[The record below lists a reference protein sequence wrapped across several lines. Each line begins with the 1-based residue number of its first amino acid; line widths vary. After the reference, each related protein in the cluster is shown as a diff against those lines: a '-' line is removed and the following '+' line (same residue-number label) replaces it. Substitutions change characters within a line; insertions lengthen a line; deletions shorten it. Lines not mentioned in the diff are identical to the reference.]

1 MSGST
6 FGKIFKITTFG
17 ESHGNSVGVV
27 IDGCPAGIKISHDE
41 IKKFLA
47 RRAPNSKFATQRHE
61 PDEFEIL
68 SGVLNNVTL
77 GTPICVSGAS
87 LPLRWW

>member
-27 IDGCPAGIKISHDE
+27 IDGFPVRIKIRHNE

-47 RRAPNSKFATQRHE
+47 RRAPNSKFSKKQ
-61 PDEFEIL
+61 
-68 SGVLNNVTL
+68 
-77 GTPICVSGAS
+77 
-87 LPLRWW
+87 